1 MDIQL
6 IFKTVYFYPNTVAF
20 ENKADVKLPHT
31 LRDPFYFLDLG
42 FAKFGEVREAIGR
55 NCLTSPLYLGW
66 RIPFL
71 QGYSDRASNEY
82 VQRLCPA

>member
-42 FAKFGEVREAIGR
+42 FAKF
-55 NCLTSPLYLGW
+55 W
-66 RIPFL
+66 
-71 QGYSDRASNEY
+71 
-82 VQRLCPA
+82 